1 MGLKTRLIG
10 KSLTICPWVANDLD
24 EHAHEM
30 DEKCVVAYV
39 CMENIYAAAGM
50 ETEANRIKL
59 SRVENQA
66 W

>member
-30 DEKCVVAYV
+30 DEKCVVVRINNLSMFRTKSKYV
-39 CMENIYAAAGM
+39 AFE
-50 ETEANRIKL
+50 L
-59 SRVENQA
+59 L
-66 W
+66 